1 MFFGPLPARD
11 ALGAILGHGVNAGA
25 QRFRK
30 GRLLSQED
38 IDALLAAGIES
49 VYAARLGNDDMPE
62 DEAAAL
68 IAKAACGDG
77 ARVAAAFT
85 GRANLYAEAPGLL
98 VVDTARVDALN
109 LIDEAV
115 TIATLPAFDVVEAGQ
130 MLATVKIIPFAAPRD
145 AVQQAAAIAAQ
156 QTPLIQVA
164 PFRACRAG
172 LVLTRVSDTKDSV
185 LAKTETVMRDRLRR
199 LGSDIAETRL
209 CAHDEAAIAAAV
221 SALHAAGHAPILVVG
236 GSAIVDRRDVVPAGI
251 IRCGGVVEHFGMP
264 VDPGNL
270 LLIGRL
276 DDVPVL
282 GVPGC
287 ARSPKLNG
295 FDWVLQRLCAGLK
308 VSRAD
313 IMRMGAGGLLKEI
326 PTRPMPRDTAKKS
339 SIPDLTAPGLQ
350 RRPKVG
356 ALILAAGLSSRMQGG
371 NKLLA
376 DLDGKPILR
385 HVVEQV
391 LASEARPI
399 VVVTGHMAEQVR
411 QTAGSEPDLRF
422 VHNQDYAQGLATSL
436 VAGLNALP
444 DAQPGELDGVLVC
457 LGDMPDVSTAVM
469 ERLIAAFNPT
479 EGRAICLPVIGSK
492 WGNPVLWGAEFLPRL
507 KSLSGDNGA
516 RKLLAEFPERLC
528 EVACDEPGILNDID
542 TAEALAARRQTAMPS
557 SKVN

>member
-1 MFFGPLPARD
+1 MFFGPLQVRD

-30 GRLLSQED
+30 GRVLSQQD
-38 IDALLAAGIES
+38 IDALLAAGIDS
-49 VYAARLGNDDMPE
+49 VHAARLGNDDMPE
-62 DEAAAL
+62 DEAASV
-68 IAKAACGDG
+68 IAQAACGDG

-98 VVDTARVDALN
+98 LVDGTRVDALN
-109 LIDEAV
+109 LLDEAV
-115 TIATLPAFDVVEAGQ
+115 TIATLQPFDVVEAGQ
-130 MLATVKIIPFAAPRD
+130 MLATVKIIPFAAPRE
-145 AVQQAAAIAAQ
+145 AVRQAAAVAAE
-156 QTPLIQVA
+156 TGPLVRVA
-164 PFRACRAG
+164 QFRACKAG

-185 LAKTETVMRDRLRR
+185 LAKTEAVMRERLRR
-199 LGSDIAETRL
+199 LGSDIGETRI
-209 CAHDEAAIAAAV
+209 CGHDETAIAAAV
-221 SALHAAGHAPILVVG
+221 SAMRKADLSPILVVG

-251 IRCGGVVEHFGMP
+251 IRSGGVVEHFGMP

-270 LLIGRL
+270 LLVGRL

-295 FDWVLQRLCAGLK
+295 FDWVLQRLCAGLA
-308 VSRAD
+308 VNRAD

-326 PTRPMPRDTAKKS
+326 PTRPMPRDGSLGNPAG
-339 SIPDLTAPGLQ
+339 IQ

-399 VVVTGHMAEQVR
+399 VIVTGHMAEQVH
-411 QTAGSEPDLRF
+411 QAAGDAPELGF
-422 VHNQDYAQGLATSL
+422 AHNPDYAQGLASSL
-436 VAGLNALP
+436 VTGLNTMT
-444 DAQPGELDGVLVC
+444 DGLDGVLVC
-457 LGDMPDVSTAVM
+457 LGDMPDVSAQVL

-479 EGRAICLPVIGSK
+479 EGRTICLPVVGSK
-492 WGNPVLWGAEFLPRL
+492 RGNPVLWGAEFLPRL
-507 KSLSGDNGA
+507 KTLTGDAGA
-516 RKLLAEFPERLC
+516 RKLLGDFAEKIC
-528 EVACDEPGILNDID
+528 EVACDEAGILNDID
-542 TAEALAARRQTAMPS
+542 TAEALAERRLRTPR
-557 SKVN
+557 K

>member
-1 MFFGPLPARD
+1 MFFGPLPVRD

-30 GRLLSQED
+30 GRLLNQQD
-38 IDALLAAGIES
+38 IDTLLAAGIDTI
-49 VYAARLGNDDMPE
+49 YAARLGNDDMPE
-62 DEAAAL
+62 DEAAAF
-68 IAKAACGDG
+68 IAEAACGEG
-77 ARVAAAFT
+77 TRMTAAFT
-85 GRANLYAEAPGLL
+85 GRANLYAEAAGLL

-145 AVQQAAAIAAQ
+145 AVQQAAAIAAET
-156 QTPLIQVA
+156 TPLVRVA
-164 PFRACRAG
+164 QFRACTVG
-172 LVLTRVSDTKDSV
+172 LVLTRVADTKDSV
-185 LAKTETVMRDRLRR
+185 LAKTEAVMRERLRQ
-199 LGSDIAETRL
+199 LGSSLGETRI
-209 CAHDEAAIAAAV
+209 CAHTEAAVAEAV
-221 SALHAAGHAPILVVG
+221 SALHGAGFSPILVVG

-251 IRCGGVVEHFGMP
+251 IRSGGVVEHFGMP

-270 LLIGRL
+270 LLVGRL
-276 DDVPVL
+276 NDVPVL

-295 FDWVLQRLCAGLK
+295 FDWVLQRLCAGLQ
-308 VSRAD
+308 VNRAD

-326 PTRPMPRDTAKKS
+326 PTRPMPRDPAKK
-339 SIPDLTAPGLQ
+339 TAPAIQ

-385 HVVEQV
+385 HVVDQV
-391 LASEARPI
+391 LASEARPV
-399 VVVTGHMAEQVR
+399 VVVTGHLAEQI
-411 QTAGSEPDLRF
+411 QQAAGNPADLRF
-422 VHNQDYAQGLATSL
+422 AHNPDYAQGLASSL

-444 DAQPGELDGVLVC
+444 ADLDGVLVC
-457 LGDMPDVSTAVM
+457 LGDMPDVSTTVL
-469 ERLIAAFNPT
+469 ERLITAFNPT

-507 KSLSGDNGA
+507 KTLSGDAGA
-516 RKLLAEFPERLC
+516 RKLLGEFPERIC
-528 EVACDEPGILNDID
+528 EVACEEAGILSDID
-542 TAEALAARRQTAMPS
+542 TAEALAERRNQAKKS
-557 SKVN
+557 